1 MRVLLSFAGLLI
13 AMGAPT
19 RLYATTAGR
28 VPLALQSMQTSLA
41 DARLLTGDSYFRPQK
56 PDPTSPLERTI
67 SLALDRVRLKDALDE
82 VARRADVRI
91 AYSRRVVPLDKRVSA
106 HLDAVRV
113 HVALNTLLRGTGAV
127 PMLEPTGQI
136 LLVTDLPTRRGATAA
151 GSITGMVRS
160 AQGGTPIDGATV
172 TVLGTALTAITR
184 TSGQY
189 AIAGIPAGTYRL
201 QARRLGYSA
210 ADTSVVVS
218 EGGQVVVDFHLQAV
232 ATQLD
237 QVVTIGYGTTTR
249 RDLTGAVSVV
259 TADELKTEGAPT
271 VTLSSALQGKA
282 AGVQVVSNTG
292 MPGGGLRVR
301 VRGTGSISANSEP
314 LYVIDGI
321 PALQGTSDSDPKAN
335 PLMSIDPNEIES
347 VEILKDA
354 SATAIYGA
362 RGANGVV
369 LVTTK
374 RGQRGES
381 RLTLETSYGQQKISK
396 TIPVLNATEFMT
408 FVNEARANSNQT
420 PLYTPAQIASARTYD
435 YPGMMLR
442 TAPQATHGLSLSGG
456 DLRMRYLLSGNYTQQ
471 DGIEIGSDFKR
482 YGVRLNIDSDVNTR
496 FRVGTSMSLTRVER
510 NAAAVENAALGNSA
524 NGIQGALQ
532 FDPSQAPRDS
542 VGNWIKTA
550 RTTEPTPNPVANA
563 SELTDLNTTSRL
575 LGNGYA
581 ELDLTPSIRL
591 RTTLGGNFQFD
602 KINFFAP
609 RTILAGGA
617 GGSGWIFSG
626 ETRDLTNEN
635 TVSYRRDALGPGA
648 LDLLGGFSVQ
658 TFHSDNVQGN
668 GANFPTDETT
678 VFALGSGS
686 QLLAAGSGVTDAALL
701 SYLGRANYNIAGK
714 YLFTVTGRYDGSS
727 RFGRNNKWAFF
738 PSGAFAWRIS
748 DESFMASRPAGLGS
762 LKLRLSYGQV
772 GNQAVDP
779 YQSLARLNT
788 QWYAFAGTEFPALAP
803 GNAMPN
809 PDLRWEKQKQF
820 NVGIDAAFLNDR
832 LTLSLDRY
840 SSKTEDLL
848 LSVTIPSTTG
858 FTSQLRNIGT
868 VRNRGL
874 ELSLN
879 TVNFENERFS
889 WRSSL
894 SVAGNRNKVVSLG
907 TALNSAGVQVN
918 LEQILISAR
927 GGGFLAGD
935 THIIRR
941 YQPLGAIFGYEVLGL
956 WQPSDTV
963 LQTGGTR
970 ICHLKNRAECTPGEY
985 RIADVNGDSVINA
998 ADRKILGYGDP
1009 KFYGGFNN
1017 TVTYGPLTLDA
1028 SITFVSGNKIL
1039 NAGNAYGMLA
1049 KGELNERKTVLDRW
1063 TPQNTNTLVPRANI
1077 SRQRRVYSTLVE
1089 DGSYIRLQSL
1099 TLGYAIPT
1107 RYIRG
1112 AESAR
1117 VFLTGQNLWIS
1128 TDYTGFDPDV
1138 NSMGGDA
1145 RFGGTDI
1152 GAYPRTRTWNVGVAV
1167 TF

>member
-1 MRVLLSFAGLLI
+1 MRLLLSFVGLLI
-13 AMGAPT
+13 AIGAPL
-19 RLYATTAGR
+19 RLHAAER
-28 VPLALQSMQTSLA
+28 LSLASQSMQASLA
-41 DARLLTGDSYFRPQK
+41 DARVLTGDSRLRPQGA
-56 PDPTSPLERTI
+56 DPTSPLDRTI

-91 AYSRRVVPLDKRVSA
+91 AYSGRVVPLDKRVTA
-106 HLDAVRV
+106 HLDGVRV
-113 HVALNTLLRGTGAV
+113 HVALNSLLRGTGAV

-136 LLVTDLPTRRGATAA
+136 LLVTDLPARRLETAA
-151 GSITGMVRS
+151 GSITGTVRS
-160 AQGGTPIDGATV
+160 AQAATPLEGATV
-172 TVLGTALTAITR
+172 TVLGTRFGAVTR
-184 TSGQY
+184 PGGQY
-189 AIAGIPAGTYRL
+189 AIADVPAGTYRL
-201 QARRLGYSA
+201 RARRLGYTVAETSA
-210 ADTSVVVS
+210 VVP
-218 EGGQVVVDFHLQAV
+218 EGGQVVVDFQLQAV
-232 ATQLD
+232 ARQLD
-237 QVVTIGYGTTTR
+237 EVVTIGYGTTTK
-249 RDLTGAVSVV
+249 RDATGAMVNL
-259 TADELKTEGAPT
+259 TADDLKTDAVPT
-271 VTLSSALQGKA
+271 VTLTSALQGKA

-301 VRGTGSISANSEP
+301 VRGTGSITANSEP
-314 LYVIDGI
+314 LYVIDGL
-321 PALQGTSDSDPKAN
+321 PAVQGTSESDPKVN
-335 PLMSIDPNEIES
+335 PLMSVDPNEIES

-369 LVTTK
+369 LITTK

-381 RLTLETSYGQQKISK
+381 RLALETSYGQQKISK
-396 TIPVLNATEFMT
+396 TIPVLNAQEFMQ
-408 FVNEARANSNQT
+408 FVNEARINANRT
-420 PLYTPAQIASARTYD
+420 PGAIYTSAQIANAQTYD

-442 TAPQATHGLSLSGG
+442 TAPQMTHALSLSGG

-471 DGIEIGSDFKR
+471 DGIELGSDFKR
-482 YGVRLNIDSDVNTR
+482 YGIRLNVDSDVNTR

-510 NAAAVENAALGNSA
+510 NAAAVENGALGNSA
-524 NGIQGALQ
+524 NGIQAALQ
-532 FDPSQAPRDS
+532 FDPSLAPRDS
-542 VGNWIKTA
+542 LGNWVKSAATS
-550 RTTEPTPNPVANA
+550 EPTPNPVANA
-563 SELTDLNTTSRL
+563 TELIDLNTTSRL

-581 ELDLTPSIRL
+581 ELDITPSVRL

-609 RTILAGGA
+609 RTIQPGGP
-617 GGSGWIFSG
+617 GGSGWMFSR
-626 ETRDLTNEN
+626 EIRDLTNEN
-635 TVSYRRDALGPGA
+635 TVNYRRDQLGPGS

-658 TFHSDNVQGN
+658 TFHSDDVRGN
-668 GANFPTDETT
+668 AANFPTDATT
-678 VFALGSGS
+678 VFALGSGA
-686 QLLAAGSGVTDAALL
+686 QLQAPESGVTEAALL

-714 YLFTVTGRYDGSS
+714 YLFTLTGRYDGSS

-738 PSGAFAWRIS
+738 PSGAFAWRVS
-748 DESFMASRPAGLGS
+748 EENFMAARRSTMS
-762 LKLRLSYGQV
+762 DLKLRLSYGQV

-809 PDLRWEKQKQF
+809 PNLKWEKQKQL
-820 NVGIDAAFLNDR
+820 NVGVDAAFLNDR
-832 LTLSLDRY
+832 LTLSLDGY
-840 SSKTEDLL
+840 NSTTEDLL

-858 FTSQLRNIGT
+858 FTSQLRNIGS

-894 SVAGNRNKVVSLG
+894 SIAGNRNKVVNLG
-907 TALNSAGVQVN
+907 TALNSAGEQVP
-918 LEQILISAR
+918 LTQILITAR
-927 GGGFLAGD
+927 GGGFLAND
-935 THIIRR
+935 THIIRVGE
-941 YQPLGAIFGYEVLGL
+941 PLGAIFGYQVIGL

-963 LQTGGTR
+963 LQPGGTR

-998 ADRKILGYGDP
+998 TDRQILGYGDP

-1017 TVTYGPLTLDA
+1017 TVTYGPFSLDA

-1039 NAGNAYGMLA
+1039 NAGNAYGALA

-1063 TPQNTNTLVPRANI
+1063 TPQNTNTLIPRANLN
-1077 SRQRRVYSTLVE
+1077 RTRAVYSTLVE
-1089 DGSYIRLQSL
+1089 DGSYVRLQSI

-1107 RYIRG
+1107 RFMRG

-1117 VFLTGQNLWIS
+1117 VFVTGQNLWIS
-1128 TDYTGFDPDV
+1128 TDYSGFDPDV

-1152 GAYPRTRTWNVGVAV
+1152 GAYPRTKSWNVGVAV

>member
-1 MRVLLSFAGLLI
+1 MRFLLSFVGLLI
-13 AMGAPT
+13 AVGTPT
-19 RLYATTAGR
+19 RLSASGR
-28 VPLALQSMQTSLA
+28 LPLALQTMQASLA
-41 DARLLTGDSYFRPQK
+41 DARLLTGDARARPQRL
-56 PDPTSPLERTI
+56 DPTSPLDRTV

-91 AYSRRVVPLDKRVSA
+91 AYSGRVVPLDKRVTA
-106 HLDAVRV
+106 HLEAVRV

-136 LLVTDLPTRRGATAA
+136 LLVTDLPTRRGQTAA
-151 GSITGMVRS
+151 GSITGTVRS
-160 AQGGTPIDGATV
+160 AQAAAPLEGATV
-172 TVLGTALTAITR
+172 TVLGTRFGAITR
-184 TSGQY
+184 SSGQY
-189 AIAGIPAGTYRL
+189 TITDVPAGTYRL
-201 QARRLGYSA
+201 RARRLGYTAAETSA
-210 ADTSVVVS
+210 VVP
-218 EGGQVVVDFHLQAV
+218 EGGQVVIDFQLQAV

-237 QVVTIGYGTTTR
+237 EIVTIGYGTTTK
-249 RDLTGAVSVV
+249 RDATGAMSNLTG
-259 TADELKTEGAPT
+259 DEIKTEGAPT
-271 VTLSSALQGKA
+271 VTLTSALQGKA

-301 VRGTGSISANSEP
+301 VRGTGSITANSEP
-314 LYVIDGI
+314 LYVIDGL
-321 PALQGTSDSDPKAN
+321 PAIQGTSDSDPKAN
-335 PLMSIDPNEIES
+335 PLMSVDPNEIES

-369 LVTTK
+369 LITTK

-381 RLTLETSYGQQKISK
+381 RLALETSYGQQKISK
-396 TIPVLNATEFMT
+396 TIPVLNAPEFMT
-408 FVNEARANSNQT
+408 FVNEARVNANRT
-420 PLYTPAQIASARTYD
+420 PLYTSAQIANAQTYD

-442 TAPQATHGLSLSGG
+442 TAPQAMHALSLSGG

-482 YGVRLNIDSDVNTR
+482 YGIRLNVDSDVNTR
-496 FRVGTSMSLTRVER
+496 FRVGTSLSLTRVER
-510 NAAAVENAALGNSA
+510 NASAVENGALGNSA
-524 NGIQGALQ
+524 NGIQAALQ
-532 FDPSQAPRDS
+532 FDPSLAPRDS
-542 VGNWIKTA
+542 VGNWVKSAATS
-550 RTTEPTPNPVANA
+550 EPTPNPVANA
-563 SELTDLNTTSRL
+563 TELIDLNTTSRL

-581 ELDLTPSIRL
+581 ELDITPSVRL

-609 RTILAGGA
+609 RTIQPGGP
-617 GGSGWIFSG
+617 GGSGWVFSG
-626 ETRDLTNEN
+626 EIRDLTNEN
-635 TVSYRRDALGPGA
+635 TVNYRRDQLGPGT

-658 TFHSDNVQGN
+658 TFHSDNVRGN
-668 GANFPTDETT
+668 AANFPTDATT
-678 VFALGSGS
+678 VFALGTGS
-686 QLLAAGSGVTDAALL
+686 QLQAPESGITEAALL
-701 SYLGRANYNIAGK
+701 SYLGRANYNIDGK
-714 YLFTVTGRYDGSS
+714 YLFTLTGRYDGSS

-748 DESFMASRPAGLGS
+748 EESFMAARPSAVS
-762 LKLRLSYGQV
+762 DLKLRVSYGQV

-788 QWYAFAGTEFPALAP
+788 QWYAFGGTEFPALAP
-803 GNAMPN
+803 GNVMPN

-894 SVAGNRNKVVSLG
+894 SIAGNRNKVVSLG
-907 TALNSAGVQVN
+907 TALNSAGERVN

-963 LQTGGTR
+963 LQPGGTR
-970 ICHLKNRAECTPGEY
+970 ICHLKNRVECTPGEY
-985 RIADVNGDSVINA
+985 RIADINGDSVINA

-1017 TVTYGPLTLDA
+1017 TVTYGPFSLDA

-1063 TPQNTNTLVPRANI
+1063 TPEHMNTLIPRANLN
-1077 SRQRRVYSTLVE
+1077 RQRRVYSTLVE
-1089 DGSYIRLQSL
+1089 DGSYVRLQSV
-1099 TLGYAIPT
+1099 TLGYSIPT
-1107 RYIRG
+1107 HFMRG

-1117 VFLTGQNLWIS
+1117 VFVTGQNLWIS
-1128 TDYTGFDPDV
+1128 TDYSGFDPDV

-1152 GAYPRTRTWNVGVAV
+1152 GAYPRTRSWNVGVAV